1 MLKDKITGFNVPQAV
16 EPTDSPTFAGVTVSG
31 LTASKP
37 VGTDANKA
45 LASLT
50 TTGSG
55 AVALATSPAF
65 TTPAIGTPSA
75 GVLTSCT
82 GLPAG
87 GATFTATDKLLGRA
101 TAEAGVGEEVACTA
115 AGRAL
120 LDDADASTQRA
131 TLGLGT
137 IATQA
142 ANNVAISG
150 GAVTGI
156 TDLVVADGG
165 TGVSTLAIN
174 GILFGN
180 TANAVQATAAAASS
194 VLVTSG
200 ANVPSLATDI
210 PTAVTIGAKYIYRAE
225 GTDIPVADGGTGVS
239 TLAVGGL
246 LTGNTA
252 SAVQVLAPG
261 ATTTVLVGGGAGTA
275 PVWTTATGS
284 GAPVRETSP
293 TLVTPALGTPASGT
307 LTSCTGL
314 PTAGLATQVFVAG
327 VGVGGA
333 AAGTGGVAFPATA
346 VAVADANTLD
356 DYEEGTFTPAIAF
369 GGGTT
374 GITYGTIHGRYTK
387 IGNRV
392 LGIVQMQLTAK
403 GSSAGALVVTGLPF
417 TAAAHPFAISIQ
429 PWTMAYVGMVIGTVA
444 ASGTTINL
452 YEYPEAGV
460 PTTILD
466 SDCADNTG
474 FQITFIYEV

>member
-16 EPTDSPTFAGVTVSG
+16 APTDSPTFAGVTVSG

-45 LASLT
+45 LVSLT

-55 AVALATSPAF
+55 AVALATSPALV
-65 TTPAIGTPSA
+65 TPALGTPTA

-87 GATFTATDKLLGRA
+87 GASFTATDKLLGRA

-142 ANNVAISG
+142 ANNVSISG

-156 TDLVVADGG
+156 TDLIVADGG
-165 TGVSTLAIN
+165 TGVSTLAI
-174 GILFGN
+174 
-180 TANAVQATAAAASS
+180 
-194 VLVTSG
+194 
-200 ANVPSLATDI
+200 
-210 PTAVTIGAKYIYRAE
+210 
-225 GTDIPVADGGTGVS
+225 
-239 TLAVGGL
+239 GGL
-246 LTGNTA
+246 LTGNA
-252 SAVQVLAPG
+252 ANAVQVLDPG

-307 LTSCTGL
+307 LTNCTGL
-314 PTAGLATQVFVAG
+314 PQAAAVGLTTADSPVFATVKLSGLTDLKVPKHVADDTGLADTTITVSAANEVTNASQPAFFAYNSAVDSDVTGDNTVFTVIFDTEVFDQNADFD
-327 VGVGGA
+327 
-333 AAGTGGVAFPATA
+333 GTS
-346 VAVADANTLD
+346 
-356 DYEEGTFTPAIAF
+356 TFTAP
-369 GGGTT
+369 
-374 GITYGTIHGRYTK
+374 
-387 IGNRV
+387 
-392 LGIVQMQLTAK
+392 
-403 GSSAGALVVTGLPF
+403 VTGKYRFSANICFIGIASIHVYFLIRLVTSNRNYAGQNLVF
-417 TAAAHPFAISIQ
+417 T
-429 PWTMAYVGMVIGTVA
+429 T
-444 ASGTTINL
+444 ASN
-452 YEYPEAGV
+452 V
-460 PTTILD
+460 TILPLSMD
-466 SDCADNTG
+466 ILADMDAGDTAQVTAMVPDQTKVIDIQG
-474 FQITFIYEV
+474 DASMQTRFCGELVC